1 MSAPVI
7 VITGANGFIGSAAA
21 TYFAAL
27 GWQVV
32 TAGRKP
38 HRNGY
43 THLPFNLESNTPL
56 QSRLPQ
62 NTDVVLHAAYLTLAQ
77 NNRAYELNSAGTK
90 ALLDAAAASGV
101 KQFIFLS
108 SLSAKAD
115 AVSVYGRQKFACE
128 KMVLAQN
135 GCVVRPG
142 LVIGRG
148 GLFAQMHAH
157 IAAGKRIPLFNGGQ
171 QPLQTVYINDLLEA
185 LRIIIAQQRKGAFT
199 IATPQSIPY
208 RQFFEIM
215 AKYIG
220 KPARFLNLPLAPVKL
235 LLRMARKLG
244 IRLAAG
250 DDNLAGLQT
259 MQHIAC
265 EDDLHTLGLTLKTA
279 EESIAAMQA

>member
-1 MSAPVI
+1 MSAPVL
-7 VITGANGFIGSAAA
+7 VITGANGFIGNAAA

-27 GWQVV
+27 GWQVI

-43 THLPFNLESNTPL
+43 THLAFDLESETPL
-56 QSRLPQ
+56 QGSLPQ
-62 NTDVVLHAAYLTLAQ
+62 NTDVILHAAYLTLTQ
-77 NNRAYELNSAGTK
+77 NNRAYELNRSGTK
-90 ALLDAAAASGV
+90 ALLDAAAQCGA

-142 LVIGRG
+142 LVIGNG
-148 GLFAQMHAH
+148 GLFAQMHTH

-185 LRIIIAQQRKGAFT
+185 LRILITQQRIGAYT

-208 RQFFEIM
+208 RRFFEIM
-215 AKYIG
+215 ATHQG

-235 LLRMARKLG
+235 MLRMARKLG
-244 IRLAAG
+244 IRLAAS

-265 EDDLHTLGLTLKTA
+265 ENDLLALGLTLKTA
-279 EESIAAMQA
+279 EESIAALQS

>member
-21 TYFAAL
+21 AYFAAL

-32 TAGRKP
+32 TAGRTP
-38 HRNGY
+38 HRSGY
-43 THLPFNLESNTPL
+43 AHLAFNLESERPL
-56 QSRLPQ
+56 QADLPQ
-62 NTDVVLHAAYLTLAQ
+62 NTDVVLHAAYLTLTQ
-77 NNRAYELNSAGTK
+77 NNRAYELNRAGTQ
-90 ALLDAAAASGV
+90 ALLHAAAQCGAT
-101 KQFIFLS
+101 QFIFLS
-108 SLSAKAD
+108 SLSAKAG

-142 LVIGRG
+142 LVIGNG
-148 GLFAQMHAH
+148 GLFAQMHTH
-157 IAAGKRIPLFNGGQ
+157 LAAGRRIPLFNGGQ

-185 LRIIIAQQRKGAFT
+185 LHIIITQQRKGAYT

-215 AKYIG
+215 ARHLD
-220 KPARFLNLPLAPVKL
+220 KPARFLHFPLAPVKL
-235 LLRMARKLG
+235 MLRIARKLG

-250 DDNLAGLQT
+250 DDNLAGLQS
-259 MQHIAC
+259 MQHVAS
-265 EDDLHTLGLTLKTA
+265 ESDLHTLGLTLKTA
-279 EESIAAMQA
+279 EESIAALQS